1 MIRLG
6 TVLLALALAACD
18 SPTEVSLA
26 IAGNY
31 TLTRA
36 NGTSLPALYTVPFFG
51 SVLVTSGSGTIGSDG
66 TARVSVNTEGGGVP
80 NTTWT
85 ANGTVTQQGSEYLFT
100 FSDGTTARGTYNAG
114 QLTIDYPPN
123 NLLFTKS

>member
-1 MIRLG
+1 MIRFR
-6 TVLLALALAACD
+6 TVLFALVLAACD
-18 SPTEVSLA
+18 SSTDVSLA

-31 TLTRA
+31 TLTAA

-66 TARVSVNTEGGGVP
+66 SVSVSVNTEGGGVP

-85 ANGTVTQQGSEYLFT
+85 AAGTVTQQGSDYVFT
-100 FSDGTTARGTYNAG
+100 FSDVTATGSYSG
-114 QLTIDYPPN
+114 GKLTIDYPPN
-123 NLLFTKS
+123 NLVFTKN